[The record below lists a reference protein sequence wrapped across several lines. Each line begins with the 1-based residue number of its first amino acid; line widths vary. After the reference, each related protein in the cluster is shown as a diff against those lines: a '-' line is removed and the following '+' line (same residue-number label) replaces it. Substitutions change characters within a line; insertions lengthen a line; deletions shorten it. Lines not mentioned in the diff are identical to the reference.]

1 VPRVTALRPD
11 RRGRVEV
18 ELDHARWRLLPA
30 EVVARTRLREGADL
44 DRASLRRL
52 RRELRR
58 HEAVALAARA
68 LRHRDLSRVALEE
81 RLDAAGVGTAVRA
94 EALGTLERAGF
105 VDDARLAE
113 ERAGALARR
122 GYGDTAIR
130 ADLARRGI
138 GRDLAEAALGALDPE
153 RERAAAVVSRRGTGP
168 RAAAFLR
175 RRGFSDE
182 VVEAALEVAVAPE
195 P

>member
-1 VPRVTALRPD
+1 MPRVTALRPD

-18 ELDHARWRLLPA
+18 ELDHARWRVLPA
-30 EVVARTRLREGADL
+30 EVVARAGLREGADL

-58 HEAVALAARA
+58 HEAVGLAARA

-81 RLDAAGVGTAVRA
+81 RLDAAGVGTAARA

-113 ERAGALARR
+113 ARAGALAGR
-122 GYGDTAIR
+122 GYGDAAIR
-130 ADLARRGI
+130 ADLERRGI

-153 RERAAAVVSRRGTGP
+153 RERAAAVVSQRGTGP
-168 RAAAFLR
+168 RAAAFLM

-182 VVEAALEVAVAPE
+182 AVAAALELTVAPE

>member
-1 VPRVTALRPD
+1 VPCVTAIRPD

-18 ELDHARWRLLPA
+18 ELDHARWRVLPA
-30 EVVARTRLREGADL
+30 EVVARAGLREGTDL

-81 RLDAAGVGTAVRA
+81 RLDAAGVGTAARA

-113 ERAGALARR
+113 ARAGALAGR
-122 GYGDTAIR
+122 GYGDAAIR

-153 RERAAAVVSRRGTGP
+153 RDRAAAVVSQRGAGP
-168 RAAAFLR
+168 GAAAFLV

-182 VVEAALEVAVAPE
+182 AVEAALEVNVAPE